1 MEKKLLEKCI
11 ETYGTDLYTF
21 CRNLTR
27 NEQDADDLYQ
37 DTFFTIMDKGK
48 ELHLEDNPKSYL
60 LGIAIR
66 LWKNR
71 RRKFAWRQRIMPQC
85 SYEKQQELHM
95 QEFEK
100 SPEDIVLSKESDAKM
115 REAISRLPDKYRL
128 VIYLYYMEE
137 LSIEEIAGILKL
149 SRSTIKN
156 RLYTARNKLRDA
168 MSNARGGLK

>member
-1 MEKKLLEKCI
+1 MKKQLLEKCI
-11 ETYGTDLYTF
+11 ETHGTDLYTF

-71 RRKFAWRQRIMPQC
+71 KRKFAWRQRIVPQC
-85 SYEKQQELHM
+85 SYEEQQELHM

-100 SPEDIVLSKESDAKM
+100 SRGHSFKQRERCKNAGSDFPITEQVPTCNLFILHGGIVKTVEW
-115 REAISRLPDKYRL
+115 
-128 VIYLYYMEE
+128 
-137 LSIEEIAGILKL
+137 
-149 SRSTIKN
+149 
-156 RLYTARNKLRDA
+156 
-168 MSNARGGLK
+168 